1 MICQVTVKS
10 SPLLRLTTD
19 GKFWIAKTD
28 TEPFINAELV
38 TVCEEPPVYE
48 KVVAMSICVPVPD
61 PAAVTASVIAVDEN
75 FSKLPTSLGVK
86 PEVPKLAVAES
97 SGNAVSLSTIS
108 SKSVTASSQVP
119 CPKRWFAV
127 QPLALAVMIL
137 SVCM

>member
-10 SPLLRLTTD
+10 SPLLRLTAD
-19 GKFWIAKTD
+19 GKSLIAKT
-28 TEPFINAELV
+28 ESAVLNNAALV
-38 TVCEEPPVYE
+38 TVCELPPVYE
-48 KVVAMSICVPVPD
+48 KVCAMSICVPVVD
-61 PAAVTASVIAVDEN
+61 PAAATASVTAVDEN

-108 SKSVTASSQVP
+108 VKSVARSVQVP
-119 CPKRWFAV
+119 TPKSRLAA
-127 QPLALAVMIL
+127 QPLPLAVMIL